1 MRLPDFHLPDFFR
14 PPRHDGAWADLPPIV
29 RDRIA
34 REQDKSERL
43 ISWIQLAIV
52 GAFGLL
58 YFSSRITAPMATHIW
73 LLTPLAIGLYFAATV
88 IRLFMS
94 YRIRLGFWLLTGSIV
109 IDMTLLYSLIWS
121 FHLQYV
127 QPPSFYLKAPT
138 LLYVFIFIALRALRF
153 EARYVVMA
161 GIAASIGWL
170 ALILYVIG
178 SDPANAMITRSY
190 VAYLTSNAVLIGAEI
205 DKIISIMVVT
215 IVLALAV
222 RRARSRLIE
231 AVTGRQA
238 SENLSRFFSPEI
250 ASHISR
256 DGHQLTAGAGQS
268 CEAAILNLDVRGF
281 TKLASMASPQEVMGV
296 LADYQRQMVPIIQRH
311 GGSIDKFLGDGIM
324 ATFGATRTQ
333 EDYAA
338 RALAAL
344 EECMQAAAKWV
355 EEQQREGRPPLAVN
369 GAVASGRI
377 IAGAVGD
384 ETRLEYTVIGDAVNL
399 SAKLEKQNKVIG
411 CRALVLKETYD
422 AAIAQ
427 GYRPMAEHRAM
438 PQVDVL
444 GVAAPVD
451 LVAVA

>member
-1 MRLPDFHLPDFFR
+1 MRLIPFKRLVDHT
-14 PPRHDGAWADLPPIV
+14 AELPPIV

-34 REQDKSERL
+34 TEQAKAERM
-43 ISWIQLAIV
+43 IGWIQLAIV
-52 GAFGLL
+52 CTFGAL

-73 LLTPLAIGLYFAATV
+73 LLTPLAIGLYFVFTV
-88 IRLFMS
+88 IRLILA
-94 YRIRLGFWLLTGSIV
+94 YRIRLGFWLLAGSIV
-109 IDMTLLYSLIWS
+109 IDMGLLYSLIWS
-121 FHLQYV
+121 FHLQYM

-161 GIAASIGWL
+161 GIAAAIGWL
-170 ALILYVIG
+170 ALIAYVML

-190 VAYLTSNAVLIGAEI
+190 VAYLTSNEILVGAEI
-205 DKIISIMVVT
+205 DKIISILVVT
-215 IVLALAV
+215 TILALAV
-222 RRARSRLIE
+222 RQARIRLVE

-238 SENLSRFFSPEI
+238 SENLSRFFAPEI
-250 ASHISR
+250 ASQISR
-256 DGHQLTAGAGQS
+256 DGHQLIAGAGQA

-281 TKLASMASPQEVMGV
+281 TKLASTASPQEVMGV

-324 ATFGATRTQ
+324 ATFGATRAQ

-338 RALAAL
+338 RALGAL
-344 EECMQAAAKWV
+344 EECMQAAASWV
-355 EEQQREGRPPLAVN
+355 EVQERQGRPPLRVN

-411 CRALVLKETYD
+411 CRALVLNETYD
-422 AAIAQ
+422 AALAQ
-427 GYRPMAEHRAM
+427 GYRPQAEHRRMA
-438 PQVDVL
+438 QVAVI
-444 GVAAPVD
+444 GVALPVD

>member
-1 MRLPDFHLPDFFR
+1 MRLIPFKRLVDHTL
-14 PPRHDGAWADLPPIV
+14 DLPPVV

-43 ISWIQLAIV
+43 IGWIQLAIV
-52 GAFGLL
+52 CTFGLL
-58 YFSSRITAPMATHIW
+58 YFTSRTTAPMATHIW
-73 LLTPLAIGLYFAATV
+73 LVTPLAIGLYFVFTV
-88 IRLFMS
+88 IRLIMA
-94 YRIRLGFWLLTGSIV
+94 YRVRLGFLLLTGSIV
-109 IDMTLLYSLIWS
+109 IDMSLLYSLIWS
-121 FHLQYV
+121 FHLQYM

-161 GIAASIGWL
+161 GIAAAVGWL
-170 ALILYVIG
+170 ALIRSVNC
-178 SDPANAMITRSY
+178 SDPANAMVTRSY
-190 VAYLTSNAVLIGAEI
+190 VNYLTSNSVLIGGEI
-205 DKIISIMVVT
+205 DKIISILVVT
-215 IVLALAV
+215 GVLALAV
-222 RRARSRLIE
+222 RQARNRLIE
-231 AVTGRQA
+231 AVTGKQA
-238 SENLSRFFSPEI
+238 SENLSRFFAPEI
-250 ASHISR
+250 ASQISR
-256 DGHQLTAGAGQS
+256 DGHQLMAGAGQA

-281 TKLASMASPQEVMGV
+281 TKLASTATPQEVMGV

-324 ATFGATRTQ
+324 ATFGATRSQ

-338 RALAAL
+338 RALSAL
-344 EECMQAAAKWV
+344 EECMQAAARWV
-355 EEQQREGRPPLAVN
+355 DEQERQGRPPLTVN

-411 CRALVLKETYD
+411 CRALALKETYD
-422 AAIAQ
+422 AALAQ
-427 GYRPMAEHRAM
+427 GYKPQGTHRAM
-438 PQVDVL
+438 PRVDVV

>member
-1 MRLPDFHLPDFFR
+1 MCEPEGRGSWQDRTICILPSKERPMRLPDFHLPDFFR
-14 PPRHDGAWADLPPIV
+14 PPRHGGAWADLPPIV

-256 DGHQLTAGAGQS
+256 DGHQLTAGAGES

-311 GGSIDKFLGDGIM
+311 GGS
-324 ATFGATRTQ
+324 
-333 EDYAA
+333 
-338 RALAAL
+338 
-344 EECMQAAAKWV
+344 
-355 EEQQREGRPPLAVN
+355 
-369 GAVASGRI
+369 
-377 IAGAVGD
+377 
-384 ETRLEYTVIGDAVNL
+384 
-399 SAKLEKQNKVIG
+399 
-411 CRALVLKETYD
+411 
-422 AAIAQ
+422 
-427 GYRPMAEHRAM
+427 
-438 PQVDVL
+438 
-444 GVAAPVD
+444 
-451 LVAVA
+451 